1 MQVHAAIKKL
11 MGLEEAAAGPNAG
24 KARDVAPNA
33 NYNVPTN
40 WRSARSTTTVSFC
53 DGTLAAAFVTVSHGT
68 PP

>member
-1 MQVHAAIKKL
+1 MRVHAAIETL
-11 MGLEEAAAGPNAG
+11 LGLEPQAAAKKAS

>member
-1 MQVHAAIKKL
+1 MKVHAAIETL
-11 MGLEEAAAGPNAG
+11 LGLEPHAAAKTAG